1 MKGTIFLK
9 DKKVTMNIGTAGQVP
24 TVSMELLSPQ
34 FVFDGD
40 KVTIVEGDLS
50 TIKK

>member
-1 MKGTIFLK
+1 
-9 DKKVTMNIGTAGQVP
+9 
-24 TVSMELLSPQ
+24 MELLSPQ